1 VVPRFVV
8 LTLDRGGS
16 VVIHSSLRARVA
28 WLVLAAVL
36 ALIVCMRGV
45 GLAGLKAAGL
55 TGTPPPNAKLI
66 EALIATMTSNWL
78 WLVATGVGLVLVLVS
93 GMLAF
98 GSQRAPDVLFR
109 VVAGIGLIL
118 VVIPTALA

>member
-1 VVPRFVV
+1 MSHRSLTAAPR
-8 LTLDRGGS
+8 
-16 VVIHSSLRARVA
+16 IA
-28 WLVLAAVL
+28 WLAGAVVL
-36 ALIVCMRGV
+36 ALIAGTQGV

-66 EALIATMTSNWL
+66 ESLIGTMTSNWL

>member
-1 VVPRFVV
+1 M
-8 LTLDRGGS
+8 
-16 VVIHSSLRARVA
+16 IHSSLRARSA
-28 WLVLAAVL
+28 WLALVAVL
-36 ALIVCMRGV
+36 ALIAGTQRV

-66 EALIATMTSNWL
+66 ESLIATMTSNWL

>member
-1 VVPRFVV
+1 VTCSLLAARLAWLALVVV
-8 LTLDRGGS
+8 LAWMACAGS
-16 VVIHSSLRARVA
+16 V
-28 WLVLAAVL
+28 
-36 ALIVCMRGV
+36 
-45 GLAGLKAAGL
+45 GLDGLKAAGL

-66 EALIATMTSNWL
+66 ETLIGTMTSNWL
-78 WLVATGVGLVLVLVS
+78 WLVSTGVGLVMVLVA

-118 VVIPTALA
+118 VVIPGALA

>member
-1 VVPRFVV
+1 MALVVV
-8 LTLDRGGS
+8 LASIGD
-16 VVIHSSLRARVA
+16 ADP
-28 WLVLAAVL
+28 
-36 ALIVCMRGV
+36 V

-55 TGTPPPNAKLI
+55 TGAPPPNAKLI
-66 EALIATMTSNWL
+66 ESLIGTMTSNWL

-109 VVAGIGLIL
+109 VIAGIGLIL

>member
-1 VVPRFVV
+1 V
-8 LTLDRGGS
+8 
-16 VVIHSSLRARVA
+16 
-28 WLVLAAVL
+28 VL
-36 ALIVCMRGV
+36 ALIAGTGAAR
-45 GLAGLKAAGL
+45 LAGLKAAGL

-66 EALIATMTSNWL
+66 EALIGTMTSNWL

-109 VVAGIGLIL
+109 VVAGVGLIL

>member
-1 VVPRFVV
+1 VIFSTLTARPR
-8 LTLDRGGS
+8 LAALAG
-16 VVIHSSLRARVA
+16 
-28 WLVLAAVL
+28 AAVL
-36 ALIVCMRGV
+36 ALIACTDVVRLG
-45 GLAGLKAAGL
+45 GLKAAGL
-55 TGTPPPNAKLI
+55 TGKPPPNADLVKSLI
-66 EALIATMTSNWL
+66 GTMTSNWL
-78 WLVATGVGLVLVLVS
+78 WLVATGVGLVLVLVA

>member
-1 VVPRFVV
+1 M
-8 LTLDRGGS
+8 
-16 VVIHSSLRARVA
+16 IHSSLRARSA
-28 WLVLAAVL
+28 WLALVVVLASIGDADP
-36 ALIVCMRGV
+36 V

-66 EALIATMTSNWL
+66 ESLIGTMTSNWL